1 MDRSEELL
9 QLVLEYTNL
18 SDETDKLHNHDSLS
32 GYDNSEL
39 NCLDAIGRLEQPNV
53 TALAGEMRMTK
64 GAISKILRKLSDKDA
79 VEPYQL
85 GSNRQKIFY
94 RLTDAGQEL
103 FDAHRE
109 RHRCWEERELLFFRS
124 LSEEELSG
132 AIRFFNDYNTDLR
145 ARLGKE

>member
-18 SDETDKLHNHDSLS
+18 SDETDKLHNRDSLS

-39 NCLDAIGRLEQPNV
+39 NCLDAIGRLDQPNV

-64 GAISKILRKLSDKDA
+64 GAISKILRKLADKGA

-85 GSNRQKIFY
+85 
-94 RLTDAGQEL
+94 DAGQEL

-109 RHRCWEERELLFFRS
+109 RHRGWEERELLFFRS

>member
-18 SDETDKLHNHDSLS
+18 SDETDKLHNRDSLS

-64 GAISKILRKLSDKDA
+64 GAISKILHKLSDKGA
-79 VEPYQL
+79 VE
-85 GSNRQKIFY
+85 SY
-94 RLTDAGQEL
+94 RLEPAED
-103 FDAHRE
+103 
-109 RHRCWEERELLFFRS
+109 LLP
-124 LSEEELSG
+124 
-132 AIRFFNDYNTDLR
+132 ADLR
-145 ARLGKE
+145 RTGAFRRAPRAPPRLGGARAFVLPLSVRGGTVGSHTLLQRLQY

>member
-18 SDETDKLHNHDSLS
+18 SDETDKLHNRDSLS

-64 GAISKILRKLSDKDA
+64 GAISKILRKDA

-109 RHRCWEERELLFFRS
+109 RHRGWEERELLFFRS

>member
-1 MDRSEELL
+1 
-9 QLVLEYTNL
+9 
-18 SDETDKLHNHDSLS
+18 
-32 GYDNSEL
+32 
-39 NCLDAIGRLEQPNV
+39 
-53 TALAGEMRMTK
+53 MRMTK
-64 GAISKILRKLSDKDA
+64 GAISKILRKLSDKGA

-85 GSNRQKIFY
+85 GLN

-109 RHRCWEERELLFFRS
+109 RHRGWEERELLFFRS